1 MTVDGAAAVGHPAAS
16 GVPALDN
23 ALEALTLADAGH
35 VDVIALGKGVGL
47 NLVAHVHLSC
57 LVQLEFLEHF
67 LHGDFRLLQVT
78 LFRLGELP
86 LGHVLEA
93 QLHGVVAVL
102 LLGLLLHHDAGAC
115 FDDSDRDDLT
125 GFVKDLGH
133 ADLSADDG
141 LFHVG
146 FPPY

>member
-1 MTVDGAAAVGHPAAS
+1 MTVDGAAAVGHSAAA

-47 NLVAHVHLSC
+47 DLVAHVHLGG
-57 LVQLEFLEHF
+57 LGELELLEHF
-67 LHGDFRLLQVT
+67 LHGDFSLLQVT
-78 LFRLGELP
+78 LLRLGELP
-86 LGHVLEA
+86 FRNVLEA
-93 QLHGVVAVL
+93 QLYGVVAVL
-102 LLGLLLHHDAGAC
+102 LLGLLLHHDAGTC
-115 FDDSDRDDLT
+115 FDHSDRDDLT

-133 ADLSADDG
+133 TDLSADDG

-146 FPPY
+146 SPP